1 MRTWLNFFAQ
11 KHPRIFSGIWFG
23 GSAAILVAPIAAMA
37 LLMMAVETA
46 TGRPN
51 CSYLA
56 LLCATVLLPPLL
68 AFLMGGVTGPI
79 LLKLSHGWAA
89 VLGSFT
95 GVSTFILW
103 AIILELVPRILFLL
117 TSGNSRSEAGGD
129 VPGAAEVVAYLVILP
144 GMVVLSLLFGATA
157 GVLLRCIKS

>member
-1 MRTWLNFFAQ
+1 MRTWLNFYAQ
-11 KHPRIFSGIWFG
+11 KLPCIFSGIWFG

-37 LLMMAVETA
+37 LLMMAVETT

-56 LLCATVLLPPLL
+56 FLCATVLLPPLL
-68 AFLMGGVTGPI
+68 AFLVGSVTGPI

-89 VLGSFT
+89 VLGSLTGFT
-95 GVSTFILW
+95 TFILW
-103 AIILELVPRILFLL
+103 VIILELVPRILFLL
-117 TSGNSRSEAGGD
+117 TSGNSRSGAGGD